1 MKRLVS
7 VLVSLAFLAVVY
19 SLLDVDAIIGA
30 LRRTDPGMLG
40 LSLILLVGLIV
51 VSALRLSILSRTG
64 GLPLGR
70 RKAIQ
75 ATFAANALNMF
86 LPGKL
91 GDILKASLM
100 AEDDSAQ
107 LAKATSLGI
116 WEKISDLAALFL
128 MASVPLALTSPS
140 SWAWLPLGLLG
151 LCGLAALLAPR
162 ILQLPFGAL
171 RATRPLARD
180 WGAVVRSLRSRP
192 GSLTLCLALTAL
204 LWLGHLVQ
212 ISLMAA
218 SLGVSGDASF
228 WAHFMAL
235 MPIAIVAGLIPLTF
249 AGVGTRDAA
258 IVMLIG
264 AQAGP
269 ETAAALGVLFWLRYL
284 VPGLIGS
291 PLLPR
296 FLRTAAAHRA
306 RFAK

>member
-7 VLVSLAFLAVVY
+7 VLVSLIFLAVVY

-40 LSLILLVGLIV
+40 LSLILLVGLIF

-140 SWAWLPLGLLG
+140 SLAWLPLGLLG

-180 WGAVVRSLRSRP
+180 WGAVVRRLRSRP

-269 ETAAALGVLFWLRYL
+269 KTAAALGVLFWLRYL

>member
-40 LSLILLVGLIV
+40 LSLILLVGLIF

-140 SWAWLPLGLLG
+140 SLAWLPLGLLG

-218 SLGVSGDASF
+218 SLGVSGDARF

>member
-7 VLVSLAFLAVVY
+7 VLVSLIFLAVVY

-40 LSLILLVGLIV
+40 LSLILLVGLIF

-140 SWAWLPLGLLG
+140 SLAWLPLGLLG

-180 WGAVVRSLRSRP
+180 WGAVVRRLRSRP